1 MRALLFTALAVVVA
15 TASGIGF
22 LALSPAPDRP
32 SDSLTLVIETGS
44 INSTRSAS
52 ANKTD
57 SSLEQ
62 AGNETAP
69 AGEKAKS
76 QSLDDVIAARLRE
89 AGERESAQQPSRSE
103 ADDTQ
108 TAAREDTP
116 DPQAHEQAQ
125 QPSTASVP
133 GASVT
138 FDGPAATG
146 GQSGGMGATSGF
158 GMAQPGNST
167 PSRAQAGGG
176 SPSGTVSI
184 TEMLAAELDSDDND
198 SAAQQASGDQANASG
213 ARSADTPQATASAS
227 DTPRNDEAGATAGTS
242 GNDDTSR
249 ETSVTTGTTI
259 AALDPQVSKDVTT
272 SPSQP
277 EEAASIAATP
287 DDEGPEGTGEAT
299 APAQRLSAADAP
311 ALPRKRGRFEVQGK
325 IAIVLR
331 GLGVKDELTA
341 RAIRE
346 MPRQV
351 AMGFVPYGESLKT
364 GTQQARDRRHDVLLQ
379 VPLEPEGY
387 PENNPGPH
395 TLLTSLSIDENLER
409 LDWLLDRFDGIK
421 GVTNYLG
428 DKFASS
434 PGAFA
439 PMLMELKARGLI
451 YVDDQKAANATTR
464 QLARQVSLAYSVA
477 DVVIDK
483 SREPQDITAQLE
495 DLEAKAKANGS
506 AIAVGHAHDATLD
519 ALRDWLGSLNDKGLV
534 LVPITELTTPPRTR
548 VSQSTGG

>member
-15 TASGIGF
+15 TASGVGF

-32 SDSLTLVIETGS
+32 SDSLRLVIETGS

-52 ANKTD
+52 ATKTD

-62 AGNETAP
+62 AQAETAP
-69 AGEKAKS
+69 SGDNANS

-89 AGERESAQQPSRSE
+89 AGERESAAQPSRPE
-103 ADDTQ
+103 ADETQ
-108 TAAREDTP
+108 SSARDETP
-116 DPQAHEQAQ
+116 DPQAQQQAAER
-125 QPSTASVP
+125 STASVP

-138 FDGPAATG
+138 FDGPSTTG
-146 GQSGGMGATSGF
+146 GQSAGIGSTGGF
-158 GMAQPGNST
+158 GMAQPGGNT
-167 PSRAQAGGG
+167 PSRAQSGGG

-184 TEMLAAELDSDDND
+184 TEMLAAELDSDDNGN
-198 SAAQQASGDQANASG
+198 AAQQASADQAEAADLPSNDAPQAS
-213 ARSADTPQATASAS
+213 ATASATQRDGETS
-227 DTPRNDEAGATAGTS
+227 DTAATAG
-242 GNDDTSR
+242 GNDTNSDAP
-249 ETSVTTGTTI
+249 VTTGTTI
-259 AALDPQVSKDVTT
+259 AALDPQVSENLATT
-272 SPSQP
+272 PSQSGTAP
-277 EEAASIAATP
+277 NAATP
-287 DDEGPEGTGEAT
+287 DDGPESADDAT
-299 APAQRLSAADAP
+299 APAQRLSAARAP
-311 ALPRKRGRFEVQGK
+311 ALPRQRGRFEVQGK

-331 GLGVKDELTA
+331 GLGVTDELTA
-341 RAIRE
+341 RAVRE

-351 AMGFVPYGESLKT
+351 AMGFVPYGEDLKA

-379 VPLEPEGY
+379 IPLEPEGY

-409 LDWLLDRFDGIK
+409 LDWLLDRFDGVT

-428 DKFASS
+428 DKFASA

-477 DVVIDK
+477 DVVIDEK
-483 SREPQDITAQLE
+483 REPQAITAKLE

-506 AIAVGHAHDATLD
+506 AIAIGHAHAATLD
-519 ALRDWLGSLNDKGLV
+519 ALREWLGSLNDKGLA
-534 LVPITELTTPPRTR
+534 LVPITELTTPPPPAR

>member
-1 MRALLFTALAVVVA
+1 MRALLFTTIAVVVA

-44 INSTRSAS
+44 IDSTRSAS
-52 ANKTD
+52 ATKTD

-62 AGNETAP
+62 AQNETAP
-69 AGEKAKS
+69 APENAKS

-89 AGERESAQQPSRSE
+89 AGERESAAQPSGSE

-108 TAAREDTP
+108 NAARENTP
-116 DPQAHEQAQ
+116 DTKAQ
-125 QPSTASVP
+125 QQAPERSTASVP

-138 FDGPAATG
+138 FDGPATTG
-146 GQSGGMGATSGF
+146 GQSGGMGATGGF
-158 GMAQPGNST
+158 GMAQPDNT
-167 PSRAQAGGG
+167 PSRAQAGGS

-184 TEMLAAELDSDDND
+184 TEMLAAELDSGDDSNTQ
-198 SAAQQASGDQANASG
+198 QQASADQADAAGSPSG
-213 ARSADTPQATASAS
+213 DTSRDSASAS
-227 DTPRNDEAGATAGTS
+227 PTQGDNKA
-242 GNDDTSR
+242 DDTTATPGDIDTNQ
-249 ETSVTTGTTI
+249 EAPVTTGTTI
-259 AALDPQVSKDVTT
+259 AALDPQVSEDVATT
-272 SPSQP
+272 ASQSGT
-277 EEAASIAATP
+277 ASNEATP
-287 DDEGPEGTGEAT
+287 GDGSEIADETT
-299 APAQRLSAADAP
+299 APGQRLSAADAP
-311 ALPRKRGRFEVQGK
+311 ALPRQRGRFEVQGK

-351 AMGFVPYGESLKT
+351 AMGFVPYGEDLKK

-379 VPLEPEGY
+379 IPLEPEGY

-409 LDWLLDRFDGIK
+409 LDWLLDRFDGIT

-428 DKFASS
+428 DKFASA

-483 SREPQDITAQLE
+483 SREPQAITAKLE

-506 AIAVGHAHDATLD
+506 AIAIGHAHAATLD
-519 ALRDWLGSLNDKGLV
+519 ALRKWLGSLNDKGLA
-534 LVPITELTTPPRTR
+534 LVPITELTTPPPAR